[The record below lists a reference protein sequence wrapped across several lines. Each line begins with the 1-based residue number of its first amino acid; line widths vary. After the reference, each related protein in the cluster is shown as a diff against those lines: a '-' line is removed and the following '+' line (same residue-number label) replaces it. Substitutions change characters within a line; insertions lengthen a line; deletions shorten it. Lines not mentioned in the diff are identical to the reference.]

1 MSLSFSR
8 LQGKEEE
15 AGLSLS
21 CLPATLPHTALAELC
36 LNFTFSRVQ
45 QNHEKLQ
52 YEVRGSAGRGGWERA
67 GNTKS
72 EPSHASFMG
81 LWFLTHFP

>member
-8 LQGKEEE
+8 LQGKAEE

-21 CLPATLPHTALAELC
+21 RSPATLPHTALPELC

-52 YEVRGSAGRGGWERA
+52 YEVRGLTGRGGWERA
-67 GNTKS
+67 GR
-72 EPSHASFMG
+72 H
-81 LWFLTHFP
+81 